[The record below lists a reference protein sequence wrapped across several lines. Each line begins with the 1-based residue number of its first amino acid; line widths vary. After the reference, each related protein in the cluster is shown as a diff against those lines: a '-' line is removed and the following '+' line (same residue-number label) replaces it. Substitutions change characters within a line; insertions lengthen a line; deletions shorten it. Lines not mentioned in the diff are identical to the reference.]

1 MELNNSKENQT
12 ISFFKKV
19 VISKDMSAKEIV
31 ELKKQLLI
39 NEENSLKRSRQYEEF
54 FEMNQ
59 EKIRTLE
66 TEKSNLLKKLKEI
79 NMSTEI
85 NDLKNENNS
94 LKLGE

>member
-12 ISFFKKV
+12 ISFFKKL